1 MAARFTWLYL
11 AEPTAKGASSKLS
24 IMPVRATNTSLPSTP
39 RRRGFHRL
47 GAAGVWVSA
56 LALAGCASLLPDARR
71 HDTTVE
77 LPPAWS
83 SAGDSALSDAV
94 DHREWW
100 RRFND
105 PSLTA
110 LIERALQANT
120 DVGGAVAALRQA
132 RALLDVQNAGLSPQV
147 SGSASAQRSRSNGLP
162 ASNLFRIGLDASW
175 EPDLFGAQRA
185 GISAAHADVVAGVA
199 TLGDV
204 QVSIAAETALAYLQ
218 WCGTRER
225 LGVARRNLDTQLE
238 TLQITEWRTQAGLA
252 TSLELEQARTAAEQT
267 RAQIPLLD
275 STLAQAASSL
285 AVLTGRAPGVLPELQ
300 ASTATQAP
308 AAPLRIALRIPA
320 DTLRQ
325 RPDVRRTEAQWR
337 AAAARTQQAEA
348 QRLPSLRLT
357 GDIGL
362 NALTIGALGG
372 AGSGVAALLAGVSVP
387 ILDGGALRA
396 KAEAQDAGWEQAAR
410 AAQGTVL
417 AALKDV
423 EDALRALQSAQE
435 RRTTLQRAAE
445 SAGNAALLA
454 SQRYRSGLVDF
465 QIVLDTQRSLLSTQ
479 DSLASAQTDVGTAQ
493 VRLFKAL
500 GGGWTLDESAAM
512 TTTPTP

>member
-1 MAARFTWLYL
+1 MLTRASG
-11 AEPTAKGASSKLS
+11 TAPHL
-24 IMPVRATNTSLPSTP
+24 LP
-39 RRRGFHRL
+39 RRLAHVYRFDR
-47 GAAGVWVSA
+47 AGVWLAA
-56 LALAGCASLLPDARR
+56 LALAGCAALAPDARQ

-77 LPPAWS
+77 LPPTWRDATDTTP
-83 SAGDSALSDAV
+83 SAAV
-94 DHREWW
+94 DHRDWW
-100 RRFND
+100 RHFDD

-110 LIERALQANT
+110 LVERALQANT
-120 DVGGAVAALRQA
+120 DVRGAVAALRQA
-132 RALLDVQNAGLSPQV
+132 RARLDVQAAALSPQV
-147 SGSASAQRSRSNGLP
+147 SGSASVQRSRSGDLP
-162 ASNLFRIGLDASW
+162 ANNLFRVGLDASW

-185 GISAAHADVVAGVA
+185 GVSAAQADVMAGLA

-218 WCGTRER
+218 WSGTRER
-225 LGVARRNLDTQLE
+225 LGVARRNLELQLE
-238 TLQITEWRTQAGLA
+238 TLQITDWRTQAGLA

-275 STLAQAASSL
+275 STLTQAANSL

-300 ASTATQAP
+300 SATATQAP
-308 AAPLRIALRIPA
+308 VAPVRIALRIPA

-325 RPDVRRTEAQWR
+325 RPDVRRTEALWR
-337 AAAARTQQAEA
+337 AAAARTQQAQA

-362 NALTIGALGG
+362 NALTLGALGG
-372 AGSGVAALLAGVSVP
+372 AGSGVAALLAGVSLP

-396 KAEAQDAGWEQAAR
+396 QAQAQDAAWEQAAR
-410 AAQGTVL
+410 TAQGTVL
-417 AALKDV
+417 DALKDV

-435 RRTTLQRAAE
+435 RRATLQRAAE

-454 SQRYRSGLVDF
+454 GQRYRSGLVDF
-465 QIVLDTQRSLLSTQ
+465 QIVLDTQRSQLATQ
-479 DSLASAQTDVGTAQ
+479 DSLASAQTDLGTAQ

-500 GGGWTLDESAAM
+500 GGGWTLDEAAVS
-512 TTTPTP
+512 TTSTP

>member
-1 MAARFTWLYL
+1 
-11 AEPTAKGASSKLS
+11 
-24 IMPVRATNTSLPSTP
+24 MPIRATNTALRSST
-39 RRRGFHRL
+39 RRGGRLHRL
-47 GAAGVWVSA
+47 GRAGVWVSA
-56 LALAGCASLLPDARR
+56 LALAGCASLLPQTRQ

-83 SAGDSALSDAV
+83 NAGDTTPSAAV

-100 RRFND
+100 RQFND

-110 LIERALQANT
+110 LVERALQANT
-120 DVGGAVAALRQA
+120 DVRGAIAALRQA
-132 RALLDVQNAGLSPQV
+132 RAGVDVQTAGLSPQV
-147 SGSASAQRSRSNGLP
+147 SGSASAQRSRSGDLP

-185 GISAAHADVVAGVA
+185 GITAAQADVVAGVA
-199 TLGDV
+199 SLGDV

-225 LGVARRNLDTQLE
+225 LDVARRNLDIQLE

-267 RAQIPLLD
+267 RAQIPQLD

-285 AVLTGRAPGVLPELQ
+285 AVLTGRAPGALPELQ
-300 ASTATQAP
+300 SSTATQAP
-308 AAPLRIALRIPA
+308 AAPVRIALRIPA

-325 RPDVRRTEAQWR
+325 RPDVRRSEAQWR
-337 AAAARTQQAEA
+337 AAAARTQQAQA

-362 NALTIGALGG
+362 NALTLGALGG
-372 AGSGVAALLAGVSVP
+372 AGSGVAALLASVSVP

-396 KAEAQDAGWEQAAR
+396 QAEVQDAAWEQAAR
-410 AAQGTVL
+410 ATQGTVL

-423 EDALRALQSAQE
+423 EDALRALRSAQK

-454 SQRYRSGLVDF
+454 GQRYRSGLVDF

-512 TTTPTP
+512 TTTSP